1 MNCPRCKTPLTEAN
15 FFIDTFDDQTADL
28 AQIVV
33 SHSACGY
40 RGYVLL
46 TGTSLVEV
54 VPEGGA
60 CNVA

>member
-1 MNCPRCKTPLTEAN
+1 MNCPRCKAPLAEAN
-15 FFIDTFDDQTADL
+15 FFVDTFDDQTADL

-46 TGTSLVEV
+46 TGSSLVEIF
-54 VPEGGA
+54 PKEGGA
-60 CNVA
+60 NAA